1 MVGCLAINPIVRGM
15 GEEHRMQNERCE
27 IMKITKA
34 EYSGPD
40 SDDDVNFELEA
51 TFENTTEHDIESL
64 KSSCLI
70 IDKAGVVI
78 GGTHNDENEVF
89 IEPGESESFTLYAP
103 YLKGQHFNGAL
114 SDASVIADTT
124 FYRAEFHKL
133 GEHEVPQSSEKPAI
147 IENGFDI
154 GDMLKVLGTGIFID
168 PVDDDGDVCVEVRIG
183 IRNVSDV
190 HFEKVEVKVELLDKR
205 GSEVDTGEDYQVI
218 GAFAGSLLTASF
230 WGMKPSRLK
239 GCTMKISLLVHQ
251 PIAFGSATAELK
263 KSK

>member
-1 MVGCLAINPIVRGM
+1 
-15 GEEHRMQNERCE
+15 
-27 IMKITKA
+27 MKITKA

-40 SDDDVNFELEA
+40 SDDDVNFEIEA

-64 KSSCLI
+64 KASCLI
-70 IDKAGVVI
+70 INKAGVVI
-78 GGTHNDENEVF
+78 GGTNSDENEVF
-89 IEPGESESFTLYAP
+89 IEPGETENFSLYAP

-133 GEHEVPQSSEKPAI
+133 GEHEVPESSEKPVI

-168 PVDDDGDVCVEVRIG
+168 PVNDDGEVGVEVRVG

-190 HFEKVEVKVELLDKR
+190 HFEKVEIKGELMDKR
-205 GSEVDTGEDYQVI
+205 GSEVDTGEDYQMI
-218 GAFAGSLLTASF
+218 GAFAGSVLTATF
-230 WGMKPSRLK
+230 WGIKPSRLK
-239 GCTMKISLLVHQ
+239 GCTMKVSLLVHQ
-251 PIAFGSATAELK
+251 PIAFGTGTAELK

>member
-1 MVGCLAINPIVRGM
+1 
-15 GEEHRMQNERCE
+15 
-27 IMKITKA
+27 MKLTKA

-40 SDDDVNFELEA
+40 SDDDISFEFEA
-51 TFENTTEHDIESL
+51 AFENTTEHDIESV
-64 KSSCLI
+64 KSSCLVL
-70 IDKAGVVI
+70 DKAGVLI
-78 GGTHNDENEVF
+78 GGTHSDESEVF
-89 IEPGESESFTLYAP
+89 IEPGETENFTPYAP

-114 SDASVIADTT
+114 SEASVVIDST

-133 GEHEVPQSSEKPAI
+133 GEHDVPQSIENPAI

-154 GDMLKVLGTGIFID
+154 GDMLKILGTGIFID
-168 PVDDDGDVCVEVRIG
+168 PVDNDGDVSAEVRVG

-190 HFEKVEVKVELLDKR
+190 HFEKVEVKAELLDKR
-205 GSEVDTGEDYQVI
+205 GSELETGEDYQTI
-218 GAFAGSLLTASF
+218 GAFAGSLLTANF

-239 GCTMKISLLVHQ
+239 GCTMRISLLIHQ